1 MKDKYYLKKGKL
13 ELSALDEEVEEGH
26 SEKEESCKEEPT
38 HKLNEKMEVSS
49 ESKLQELQLTEEP
62 QYIPLGQ
69 EEIKET
75 VELKISDEIHNT
87 LKTMGELLTQSVGEV
102 TDEEKALLLN
112 GVEGLGSEKNLGK
125 SLSFGQSKKIKGK
138 ELKETNASEAQ
149 LLKAKK
155 KQKDEDLLGQEVI
168 DDLIEEH
175 LGKVQPKFKYAE
187 ELKNKIDERIKWIKS
202 YSSKAK

>member
-1 MKDKYYLKKGKL
+1 MKDRYYLKKGKL

-26 SEKEESCKEEPT
+26 SEKEESCKEESV
-38 HKLNEKMEVSS
+38 HKLNEKVKASN
-49 ESKLQELQLTEEP
+49 ESTRQEIQLTEEP
-62 QYIPLGQ
+62 QYIPLEQ
-69 EEIKET
+69 EEVKES

-112 GVEGLGSEKNLGK
+112 GVEGLGYEKERGK
-125 SLSFGQSKKIKGK
+125 SLSFGQPKKTKGK
-138 ELKETNASEAQ
+138 ELKEIHSSEAQ
-149 LLKAKK
+149 LLKAKR
-155 KQKDEDLLGQEVI
+155 KQEDEDLLGQEVI

-202 YSSKAK
+202 YSSKPK